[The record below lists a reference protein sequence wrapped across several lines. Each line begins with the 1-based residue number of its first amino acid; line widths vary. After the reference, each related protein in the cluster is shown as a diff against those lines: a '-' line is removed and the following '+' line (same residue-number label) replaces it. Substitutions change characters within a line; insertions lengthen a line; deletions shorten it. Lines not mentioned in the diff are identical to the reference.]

1 MRLYH
6 GTSSKLIPSI
16 MKNGILRSD
25 HEDDRGIDTV
35 CALDSLQKARSVA
48 GYFGADGVVIEFDVD
63 DKYVWFHPDYGPES
77 PEFDTIHIMVDI
89 PPSSIVN
96 IIPAPSKLQNPRPAG
111 KQLRTWKSEQQAIN
125 PNFNKML
132 DDILKDI

>member
-6 GTSSKLIPSI
+6 GTSRELIPSI
-16 MKNGILRSD
+16 NQNGIKRSN
-25 HEDDRGIDTV
+25 HEEWGDTV

-63 DKYVWFHPDYGPES
+63 DKYVQFHPDYGVS

-89 PPSSIVN
+89 PPSSIVDF
-96 IIPAPSKLQNPRPAG
+96 IPAPSKLQNPRPAG
-111 KQLRTWKSEQQAIN
+111 KQLRTWKSEQQAKN

>member
-1 MRLYH
+1 
-6 GTSSKLIPSI
+6 
-16 MKNGILRSD
+16 MKNGIVRSD
-25 HEDDRGIDTV
+25 HDEWGDTV
-35 CALDSLQKARSVA
+35 CALDSLQKARGVA

-63 DKYVWFHPDYGPES
+63 DKYVQFHPDYGGS

-96 IIPAPSKLQNPRPAG
+96 IIPAPSKLQNSRPAG
-111 KQLRTWKSEQQAIN
+111 KQLRTWKSEQQAKN